1 MEEQYWDAL
10 TNRIQS
16 AESFLRQSCYSHSP
30 DLIEKD
36 MDTRLTGSTLPAN
49 DNGGD
54 HTITRRSGD
63 SSGIRAHSTTFDR
76 LNSTIEDGR
85 LGFKNLVQVNNVAV
99 LSGPVLIGLAAIS
112 GIVLQNGTIT
122 FIFGI
127 LGISVVIAM
136 FLLKPSEQIQV
147 ALANLIQAETVSTDF
162 YNQVQFWAPYAHESA
177 SAEERQR
184 ASQALHEAT
193 TFALKALHDYVEPSS
208 NRLMRLKEEL

>member
-30 DLIEKD
+30 NLIERD
-36 MDTRLTGSTLPAN
+36 METRSSASALAPN
-49 DNGGD
+49 DNGGEYA
-54 HTITRRSGD
+54 TAQKSG
-63 SSGIRAHSTTFDR
+63 SSSDFRTHPTTFDR

-85 LGFKNLVQVNNVAV
+85 LGFKNLVQVNNMAV

-112 GIVLQNGTIT
+112 GIALQNGTIT
-122 FIFGI
+122 LIFGI
-127 LGISVVIAM
+127 LGISVVISM
-136 FLLKPSEQIQV
+136 FLLKPFEQIQV

-162 YNQVQFWAPYAHESA
+162 YNQVQFWAPYAQESA

-208 NRLMRLKEEL
+208 TRLVRLKEEL